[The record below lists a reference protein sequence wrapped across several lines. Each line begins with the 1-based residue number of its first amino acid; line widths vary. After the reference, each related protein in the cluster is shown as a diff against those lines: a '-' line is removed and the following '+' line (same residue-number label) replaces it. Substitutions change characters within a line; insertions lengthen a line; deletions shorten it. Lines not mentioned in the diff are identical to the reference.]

1 MRVNNFIED
10 ESWMNAGGFYAN
22 GDCLRAFWH
31 GIILLEVQNRER
43 WLISSPE
50 SDEFISNVIK

>member
-43 WLISSPE
+43 
-50 SDEFISNVIK
+50 